1 MCDVWLGRVG
11 RWEPGRDKESDSKQM
26 DVAKDLEKEIKRE
39 GDEAATT
46 MEPEASSG
54 RREAETN
61 AVDNINPSRGHVGFP
76 SLWWLLA
83 CC

>member
-46 MEPEASSG
+46 IEPEASSG
-54 RREAETN
+54 GREAETN
-61 AVDNINPSRGHVGFP
+61 AVDNINHQEGMLDSPLFGG
-76 SLWWLLA
+76 